1 MAKTFSTIADRRA
14 RGTYDGDLQLRDYAS
29 AALSATTSS
38 TGILFPSRK
47 IEAFKVCI
55 SQAAYTGYVAGTA
68 EWVITIEVSAT
79 VGGTYTVIGTLPAA
93 VFAGAAGET
102 EIMFGGDEV
111 ADRLSTAEAIRV
123 TATRTGSPGNLV
135 MGAWIV
141 PSF

>member
-1 MAKTFSTIADRRA
+1 M
-14 RGTYDGDLQLRDYAS
+14 QLRDYAA

-38 TGILFPSRK
+38 TGILFQPRK

-55 SQAAYTGYVAGTA
+55 SQAAYTGYTAGTA

-102 EIMFGGDEV
+102 EIVFGGDEV

-123 TATRTGSPGNLV
+123 TATKTGSAGNLT